1 MEAAAR
7 SSAPAAFAATA
18 SPSLTQ
24 GVPQTSSGE
33 RMQTATVPRPEV
45 RDNATVVSERTTTR
59 PVPSSP
65 LSMIARTAE
74 PGAGLEASPLAS
86 IKAAILGQ
94 EQFVGELIE
103 HASRWEMSGGEVRLF
118 FPTHSRAL
126 AELLQAR

>member
-7 SSAPAAFAATA
+7 SRGPVAFAATA

-74 PGAGLEASPLAS
+74 AGAGLEAAQVDS
-86 IKAAILGQ
+86 IKAAILVQ
-94 EQFVGELIE
+94 EQFLGELIE
-103 HASRWEMSGGEVRLF
+103 HASRWGMSGDEQRLL
-118 FPTHSRAL
+118 FPN
-126 AELLQAR
+126 